1 MKITR
6 MLAATTVLAGVALPL
21 GAGIAHADDPCYSN
35 CTPPKV
41 KPFDIS
47 RTAPAV
53 SPASTSRSLPF
64 TGADVIELSL
74 VGVGAVAAGTVLV
87 RRSRR
92 RTV

>member
-6 MLAATTVLAGVALPL
+6 MLAAVTVFTGVALPL
-21 GAGIAHADDPCYSN
+21 GAGIAHADDPCYLK
-35 CTPPKV
+35 CTPTKV

-47 RTAPAV
+47 RNPPAV
-53 SPASTSRSLPF
+53 LPADTSRSLPF

-74 VGVGAVAAGTVLV
+74 IGVGAVTTGAVLV